1 MFEIINDD
9 QKQIIISLHLEEIY
23 TEMCLKTHLKD
34 QARIFSKETLS
45 KKCIDDIV
53 QLTFDEKKYS
63 DYECFIDFSHIKYIT
78 PNSEDKLLQWIQN
91 LPNASIIHGEE
102 CQLLKENKM
111 CVAYKDGT
119 HDYREMFNDY
129 GKKYIAKNCCDS
141 KGYETQIGICLGVY
155 VDIKKIINDSTEMLR
170 WCYIIAYDLDKYFL
184 SVNEDK
190 KNLFFCHT
198 LNGAYIA
205 GILSQLLGYD
215 LVYVDHLGPYNKLN
229 KVDFYKGKSRTEE
242 FIVVADLVCLGNEY
256 LRAKNIVEYLGG
268 TVKGCVG
275 IIQMNDSIPA
285 FLSPDQVNVFALKY
299 TPKSARE
306 ELGYSVRTD
315 FCSAQCEHCK
325 KGGTINNGIS

>member
-1 MFEIINDD
+1 
-9 QKQIIISLHLEEIY
+9 
-23 TEMCLKTHLKD
+23 MCLKTHLKD
-34 QARIFSKETLS
+34 QARLFSKETLS
-45 KKCIDDIV
+45 KKCIDDIA
-53 QLTFDEKKYS
+53 QLTFNGGKYY

-78 PNSEDKLLQWIQN
+78 PNSRDKLLQWIEN

-102 CQLLKENKM
+102 CQLLKGNKM

-119 HDYREMFNDY
+119 HDYREMFNNY
-129 GKKYIAKNCCDS
+129 GKKYVAQNCCNS
-141 KGYETQIGICLGVY
+141 QGYKTQMGICYDVY
-155 VDIKKIINDSTEMLR
+155 VDIKKIINDSTEVLR
-170 WCYIIAYDLDKYFL
+170 WCYIIAHDLDKCFL

-190 KNLFFCHT
+190 NRKNLFFCHT

-205 GILSQLLGYD
+205 GVLSQLLGYD

-242 FIVVADLVCLGNEY
+242 FIVVADLVCLGNEF

-285 FLSPDQVNVFALKY
+285 FLSPDQVNAFALKY
-299 TPKSARE
+299 TPKKARE
-306 ELGYSVRTD
+306 ELRYSVQTD
-315 FCSAQCEHCK
+315 FCLDQCEQCK
-325 KGGTINNGIS
+325 KEGIMNNGIS